1 MLDTAEL
8 VAFVPTT
15 DLDRARRFYGDLLEL
30 PLIEQTSFACVFRS
44 PNATLRVTGV
54 ERPARAPYTVLG
66 WRVPDILAAVRELDR
81 RGVRLLRYDGM
92 AQDEL
97 GVWTSPSGARVAW
110 FEDPDANV
118 LSVTQV

>member
-1 MLDTAEL
+1 MLDSADL

-15 DLDRARRFYGDLLEL
+15 DLDRARRFYGDLLSL
-30 PLIEQTSFACVFRS
+30 PLIEQTSLACVFRS
-44 PNATLRVTGV
+44 PNATLRVTAV

-66 WRVPDILAAVRELDR
+66 WRVPDILAAVRELTR
-81 RGVRLLRYDGM
+81 RGVRPLRYDGM

-97 GVWTSPSGARVAW
+97 GIWTSPSGARVAW

>member
-1 MLDTAEL
+1 MLDSADL

-15 DLDRARRFYGDLLEL
+15 DLDRARRFYGDLLAL
-30 PLIEQTSFACVFRS
+30 PLIEQTGFACVFKS
-44 PNATLRVTGV
+44 PNATLRVTAV

-66 WRVPDILAAVRELDR
+66 WRVPDIHAAVRELNR
-81 RGVRLLRYDGM
+81 RGVRMLRYNGM
-92 AQDEL
+92 EQDEL

-118 LSVTQV
+118 LSLTEM